1 MNKLLKLYFFLKKS
15 EFNNEAEKIEKIIK
29 TSASKFN
36 ALRNL
41 GLSDETSRQIND
53 ICKGLSI
60 WFTYKMIDY
69 DKKKNGWDEK
79 YLISQIDKDF
89 NWKFSHAAVLVMDF
103 IKYGPEGIYNKVK
116 GEDLGTIID
125 KAQEWK
131 NEFDDSGGG
140 NINYI
145 EKNKIILDFRDEN
158 GLGFYW
164 ADLATDNSKEECDRM
179 GHCGKT
185 TSNATLYS
193 LRENKKIGQRF
204 YLNKSILTASI
215 TNKGVLQQIKA
226 GGNSRPDDWHFPY
239 ILSLIMFK
247 ANGENLVKDLGV
259 EYGDNLDFSFF
270 DLDSE
275 ILKMLKEHNKNLLNS
290 ILFRLA
296 LLFVGGDRTINKEEF
311 KYNINLDNDLLFKI
325 LKYAIDE
332 NEGDSDGFINDII
345 SMTFSEDKEIKEI
358 DFDRANYFL
367 DNYYFKSVID
377 FIKDIDESNKDLII
391 SYIGS
396 YTNINKSN
404 FIPTLTNYYLED
416 TSAPLAESIN
426 LSLFLSIKNEIINQ
440 IRNKVSELL
449 SKLGVVKITG
459 NNISLT
465 INIYDLLEDSNEPS
479 LLEGYL
485 SYSVFKNSNNIGYD
499 FLSKVFEEG
508 EADMC
513 NIGKIK
519 LDFDTFSPDI
529 SIFNEKLK
537 MLLNRLISSK
547 KILL

>member
-1 MNKLLKLYFFLKKS
+1 
-15 EFNNEAEKIEKIIK
+15 
-29 TSASKFN
+29 
-36 ALRNL
+36 
-41 GLSDETSRQIND
+41 
-53 ICKGLSI
+53 
-60 WFTYKMIDY
+60 
-69 DKKKNGWDEK
+69 
-79 YLISQIDKDF
+79 
-89 NWKFSHAAVLVMDF
+89 
-103 IKYGPEGIYNKVK
+103 
-116 GEDLGTIID
+116 
-125 KAQEWK
+125 
-131 NEFDDSGGG
+131 
-140 NINYI
+140 
-145 EKNKIILDFRDEN
+145 
-158 GLGFYW
+158 
-164 ADLATDNSKEECDRM
+164 M
-179 GHCGKT
+179 GHCGTT

-204 YLNKSILTASI
+204 YLNKSVLTASI
-215 TNKGVLQQIKA
+215 TNDGILQQIKA
-226 GGNSRPDDWHFPY
+226 GGNSRPMDWHFPY
-239 ILSLIMFK
+239 ILSLISFK

-259 EYGDNLDFSFF
+259 EYGDDPDFSFF
-270 DLDSE
+270 DLDSKA
-275 ILKMLKEHNKNLLNS
+275 LNMLKENNKNLSNS
-290 ILFRLA
+290 ILFRMA
-296 LLFVGGDRTINKEEF
+296 LLFMAGDRTINKEEF

-325 LKYAIDE
+325 LKYATDE

-345 SMTFSEDKEIKEI
+345 SMAFSEDKEIKEI

-396 YTNINKSN
+396 YTKIDKSN
-404 FIPTLTNYYLED
+404 FIEALTDHYLED

-440 IRNKVSELL
+440 IRNQVSKLL
-449 SKLGVVKITG
+449 SKLGMVKITG

-465 INIYDLLEDSNEPS
+465 INIYDLVEDSNEIP
-479 LLEGYL
+479 LLIGYL
-485 SYSVFKNSNNIGYD
+485 SDSALKNSNNIGYD

-508 EADMC
+508 GADMC

-519 LDFDTFSPDI
+519 LNFDTFSPDI